1 MKIRTKLTLQFLVA
15 VGLILLLS
23 FVAIYWSSAEYRED
37 EFYSRLEKKAL
48 TTAEIRFTM
57 KQVDSTLQKLID
69 QKQKDVFIDE
79 NIVVYDDSNKVIYTN
94 NDTVYFKTEVQYIP
108 EINKTKYV
116 KFTEGEYEILGL
128 LYNNSVVFAGA
139 KDKYGKSK
147 LANLRNTLIVLY
159 FVIAGIIALV
169 GWFFAG
175 KALEPITE
183 VVEEVNKISPNNLK
197 IRLSEF
203 KNQDEIG
210 QLITT
215 FNNLLDRIE
224 QSFNLQKMFLAG
236 ASHELK
242 NPLTVITSQLQV
254 SLLQNRENEE
264 YRKTLIS
271 VLDDI
276 KDLNQ
281 LTHQLIELA
290 KLSQNI
296 ENIPLNK
303 VQIDD
308 VIYQSKQYI
317 ESKYKN
323 YSVEIDIKS
332 LPSNEEKLFLN
343 GNEALLKLAFIN
355 LIENACKYSSNK
367 TCTVEIAVSDYLIEI
382 LFINTGKL
390 INDNEIDLLF
400 EPFYRTMQSSHIKGN
415 GIGLALVKE
424 VVSFHK
430 GKVEF
435 VKHPV
440 NTIFRLHFS
449 N

>member
-23 FVAIYWSSAEYRED
+23 FVAIYWSSVNYRED

-108 EINKTKYV
+108 KIYKTKYV

-139 KDKYGKSK
+139 IDKYGKSK
-147 LANLRNTLIVLY
+147 LANLRNTLIILY
-159 FVIAGIIALV
+159 IFIAGIIALV

-175 KALEPITE
+175 QALEPITE
-183 VVEEVNKISPNNLK
+183 VVDEVNKISPNNLK

-210 QLITT
+210 QLIST

-332 LPSNEEKLFLN
+332 LPSNQEKLFLN

-355 LIENACKYSSNK
+355 LIENACKYSFNK
-367 TCTVEIAVSDYLIEI
+367 TCTIEIAVSDYLIKI

-390 INDNEIDLLF
+390 VNDNEIDLLF

-440 NTIFRLHFS
+440 NTIFRLYFS

>member
-1 MKIRTKLTLQFLVA
+1 MQIRAKLTLQFLIA

-23 FVAIYWSSAEYRED
+23 FLAIYWSSADYRED

-48 TTAEIRFTM
+48 TTAEIRISIA
-57 KQVDSTLQKLID
+57 QVDSTLQKLID

-79 NIVVYDDSNKVIYTN
+79 NIVVYDKTNKVIYTN
-94 NDTVYFKTEVQYIP
+94 NDTVYFKTEKHFIP
-108 EINKTKYV
+108 EIFKTKYV
-116 KFTEGEYEILGL
+116 KFTEGEFEILGI
-128 LYNNSVVFAGA
+128 LYQNNIVFAGA
-139 KDKYGKSK
+139 IDKYGKSK
-147 LANLRNTLIVLY
+147 LKNLKYTLIILY
-159 FVIAGIIALV
+159 FIIAIVIALV

-175 KALEPITE
+175 QALEPITE
-183 VVEEVNKISPNNLK
+183 VVDEVNKISPNNLK
-197 IRLSEF
+197 IRLREL
-203 KNQDEIG
+203 KNKDEIG
-210 QLITT
+210 KLVTT
-215 FNNLLDRIE
+215 FNNLLERLE
-224 QSFNLQKMFLAG
+224 HSFKLQKMFLAG

-254 SLLQNRENEE
+254 SLLQNRENAE
-264 YRKTLIS
+264 YRNTLVS
-271 VLDDI
+271 VLEDI
-276 KDLNQ
+276 KDLNH

-296 ENIPLNK
+296 ENIPLKK
-303 VQIDD
+303 VQVDD
-308 VIYQSKQYI
+308 IVYQSKQFI
-317 ESKYKN
+317 ESKYKS

-382 LFINTGKL
+382 LFINAGKL

-435 VKHPV
+435 VKDSQ
-440 NTIFRLHFS
+440 NTIFKLCFS